1 MGFIK
6 VLLYGVIILAITG
19 GCIKESDKRIKSNL
33 LVILQDDLN
42 SIISDVPKD
51 NIIDSVFYE
60 IVLYK
65 YFKKESF
72 KYSKK
77 AIVDFYFL
85 KKVKVKIVRKYRY
98 LRQSRKWER
107 YYNEYKFYGIAE
119 KK

>member
-1 MGFIK
+1 MKFIK
-6 VLLYGVIILAITG
+6 VILYGVLILVITN
-19 GCIKESDKRIKSNL
+19 GCVKESDKRIKNKL
-33 LVILQDDLN
+33 LIILQDDLN

-51 NIIDSVFYE
+51 DILDSVYYE

-65 YFKKESF
+65 DFKKESF

-77 AIVDFYFL
+77 AIVDFYFF
-85 KKVKVKIVRKYRY
+85 KNVKAKIVRKYRY
-98 LRQSRKWER
+98 HRQSRKWDR